1 MPHKDTKESAFRY
14 IYQQVTFPPVN
25 SQFRALSPDQLL
37 KMSRYYL
44 ISGSNDVNGSTHP
57 TLNGSETVTLA
68 LNASP
73 SHVGSVVGGT
83 GNKKH
88 RIIEHKDG
96 EIIISES
103 PNEATIE
110 ATTESD
116 DGTTTITLPGDL
128 FANYSTNMWD
138 RDADGNKIAVQVIKQ
153 DSAQE
158 LLNQAIKPE
167 TTENGHV
174 DIQTITIPGNAQQSA
189 SNISPAATTQVIV
202 GASNSSG
209 NNIGNATGS
218 GTIVLQ
224 PSGQFQKVSTNPRVI
239 IADDAPVPRGSTHS
253 TKQNGTEDRPHVCD
267 VCNKGFVKREH
278 LTKHLRI
285 HKSDNKR
292 YSCEYC
298 QKAFRDRYELVRHTR
313 RHTGDFPFR

>member
-1 MPHKDTKESAFRY
+1 
-14 IYQQVTFPPVN
+14 
-25 SQFRALSPDQLL
+25 
-37 KMSRYYL
+37 MSRYYL
-44 ISGSNDVNGSTHP
+44 ISGSNDTNGSSNP

-73 SHVGSVVGGT
+73 SHIGSVVGGA

-96 EIIISES
+96 EIIISDS
-103 PNEATIE
+103 PGATIE
-110 ATTESD
+110 TTTESE

-128 FANYSTNMWD
+128 FANYPHTMWD

-153 DSAQE
+153 ETASAHD
-158 LLNQAIKPE
+158 LLSQAIKTE
-167 TTENGHV
+167 TNENGHV
-174 DIQTITIPGNAQQSA
+174 DIQTITIPGNSQQSA
-189 SNISPAATTQVIV
+189 SNVPPAATTQVIV
-202 GASNSSG
+202 GTSNG
-209 NNIGNATGS
+209 VVNNIGSTGS

-224 PSGQFQKVSTNPRVI
+224 PSANPRVI
-239 IADDAPVPRGSTHS
+239 IADDAPVPRGPSQPS
-253 TKQNGTEDRPHVCD
+253 KQNGTEERPHVCD
-267 VCNKGFVKREH
+267 ICNKGFVKREH

-313 RHTGDFPFR
+313 RHTGDFPFRYHI

>member
-1 MPHKDTKESAFRY
+1 MISND
-14 IYQQVTFPPVN
+14 
-25 SQFRALSPDQLL
+25 

-44 ISGSNDVNGSTHP
+44 ISGGNDANGAASAN
-57 TLNGSETVTLA
+57 LNGTDTVTLA

-73 SHVGSVVGGT
+73 SHVGSVVSG

-103 PNEATIE
+103 PGAAIE
-110 ATTESD
+110 TTTESE

-128 FANYSTNMWD
+128 FANYPHTMWD

-153 DSAQE
+153 DSTSAHD
-158 LLNQAIKPE
+158 LLSQAIKTE
-167 TTENGHV
+167 TSENGHV
-174 DIQTITIPGNAQQSA
+174 DIQTITIPGNGSQSA
-189 SNISPAATTQVIV
+189 SNIPPAATTQVIV
-202 GASNSSG
+202 GASNG
-209 NNIGNATGS
+209 GNIGNA

-224 PSGQFQKVSTNPRVI
+224 PSANPHVI
-239 IADDAPVPRGSTHS
+239 IADDAPVPRGPSQS
-253 TKQNGTEDRPHVCD
+253 KQNGTEDRPHVCD
-267 VCNKGFVKREH
+267 ICNKGFVKREH

-313 RHTGDFPFR
+313 RHTGDFPFRYETNVIVLHNNQPNYILCIVY

>member
-1 MPHKDTKESAFRY
+1 
-14 IYQQVTFPPVN
+14 
-25 SQFRALSPDQLL
+25 
-37 KMSRYYL
+37 MSRYYL
-44 ISGSNDVNGSTHP
+44 ISGSNDANGSTNA

-73 SHVGSVVGGT
+73 VVGGV

-103 PNEATIE
+103 PETTIE
-110 ATTESD
+110 TTTEGE

-128 FANYSTNMWD
+128 FANYPHTMWD

-153 DSAQE
+153 ESASGHD
-158 LLNQAIKPE
+158 LLSHAIKSEE
-167 TTENGHV
+167 TNENGHV
-174 DIQTITIPGNAQQSA
+174 DIQTITIPGSVQQSTA
-189 SNISPAATTQVIV
+189 NVPSAAATQVIV
-202 GASNSSG
+202 GTSNG
-209 NNIGNATGS
+209 GGMHNGS

-224 PSGQFQKVSTNPRVI
+224 PSANPRVI
-239 IADDAPVPRGSTHS
+239 VADDAPVPRGPSNP
-253 TKQNGTEDRPHVCD
+253 KQNGGTEDRPHVCD
-267 VCNKGFVKREH
+267 ICNKGFVKREH

>member
-1 MPHKDTKESAFRY
+1 
-14 IYQQVTFPPVN
+14 
-25 SQFRALSPDQLL
+25 
-37 KMSRYYL
+37 MSRYYL
-44 ISGSNDVNGSTHP
+44 ISGSNDVNGSTNP

-103 PNEATIE
+103 PTEATIE
-110 ATTESD
+110 AATEGD

-153 DSAQE
+153 ESAQD

-167 TTENGHV
+167 ATENGHV
-174 DIQTITIPGNAQQSA
+174 DIQTITIPGNAQQSS

-202 GASNSSG
+202 GASNSTV
-209 NNIGNATGS
+209 NNIQNANGS

-224 PSGQFQKVSTNPRVI
+224 PSTNPRVI
-239 IADDAPVPRGSTHS
+239 IADGAPVPRGSS

-313 RHTGDFPFR
+313 RHTGDFPFRYVAILREIMF

>member
-1 MPHKDTKESAFRY
+1 
-14 IYQQVTFPPVN
+14 
-25 SQFRALSPDQLL
+25 
-37 KMSRYYL
+37 MSRYYL
-44 ISGSNDVNGSTHP
+44 ISGSNDVNGSTNP

-103 PNEATIE
+103 PSEATIE

-153 DSAQE
+153 DSASPHD

-167 TTENGHV
+167 TVENGHV
-174 DIQTITIPGNAQQSA
+174 DIQTITIPGNAQQSNPNA
-189 SNISPAATTQVIV
+189 TIPHPTATTQVIV
-202 GASNSSG
+202 GATNG
-209 NNIGNATGS
+209 TANNIQNGS

-224 PSGQFQKVSTNPRVI
+224 PSTNPRVI
-239 IADDAPVPRGSTHS
+239 IADDAPVPRGSSHS

-313 RHTGDFPFR
+313 RHTGDFPFRCVIALTLFILPSD